1 MTTSAPLPPVSA
13 WTASTRSASREL
25 TVSVAPNWRGPAS
38 LRAATSTGVV
48 FPPPDLAGV
57 ERRAQPGHHAA
68 AEQAG
73 HLGPGRRVDLGALTR
88 RDQGLLGEGAD
99 AQGRRQHGAVFQGH
113 LLLGVVGVEAVP
125 GATAQAGPALAAD
138 RAPAEDDEIP
148 GLHVGHAVADRFDHP
163 GRLVAEEVGE
173 VVADAALTV
182 VQVGVAHPAGL
193 DLDQGLPRAGV
204 RPHDGGDLDRS
215 ALLAGDHTLHALRH
229 RPTPSRG
236 PGRAARP
243 GRGAT
248 HHSITYQMDRGA
260 GGGRRTGR
268 RDGADG
274 PGGAMGQTGRV
285 AKKIRV
291 GRTVG
296 MASRARVPGG
306 SGLLAAEEAA
316 DGAGGPADGV
326 ADGPGG

>member
-138 RAPAEDDEIP
+138 RAPVEDDEIP

-182 VQVGVAHPAGL
+182 VQVGVADPGGL
-193 DLDQGLPRAGV
+193 DVHQGLARAGV
-204 RPHDGGDLDRS
+204 RHQDRGDLDRR
-215 ALLAGDHTLHALRH
+215 ALFPGDHTLHALRH
-229 RPTPSRG
+229 GYFLSADPGTPARPATAPPFNLLIIRMKRVNW
-236 PGRAARP
+236 PGTQLADAGVVRICPRRAAR
-243 GRGAT
+243 
-248 HHSITYQMDRGA
+248 
-260 GGGRRTGR
+260 
-268 RDGADG
+268 
-274 PGGAMGQTGRV
+274 
-285 AKKIRV
+285 
-291 GRTVG
+291 
-296 MASRARVPGG
+296 
-306 SGLLAAEEAA
+306 
-316 DGAGGPADGV
+316 
-326 ADGPGG
+326 